1 MSRDNLTTTL
11 NRSNRK
17 VAAVCVCV
25 FGAMIGLAYASVPL
39 YQMFCQMTGYAGTT
53 QRAKAPAARILDRT
67 VTVRFDAT
75 VSPGLPW
82 QVAAEKTAT
91 LKIGETGVAIY
102 RATNTSDRAVT
113 GTAAFN
119 VTPDQAGV
127 FFNKLEC
134 FCFTEQRI
142 EPGQTVELP
151 VSYFVDPAIADD
163 VTTAKISDITLSY
176 TFFTVAAPKAVAAIK
191 PESAKSSN

>member
-1 MSRDNLTTTL
+1 MTETNATAALT
-11 NRSNRK
+11 RSNRK
-17 VAAVCVCV
+17 VATVCAGV
-25 FGAMIGLAYASVPL
+25 FAAMIGLAYASVPL

-53 QRAKAPAARILDRT
+53 QRAKAPASRVLDRL

-75 VSPGLPW
+75 VAPGLAW
-82 QVAAEKTAT
+82 QVAPDKPAT
-91 LKIGETGVAIY
+91 LKIGETGIAIY

-163 VTTAKISDITLSY
+163 ATTAKISDITLSY
-176 TFFTVAAPKAVAAIK
+176 TFYTVAAPKAVAAIK

>member
-1 MSRDNLTTTL
+1 MAETNAATALI
-11 NRSNRK
+11 RSNRT
-17 VAAVCVCV
+17 VAAVCGGV
-25 FGAMIGLAYASVPL
+25 FAAMIGLAYASVPL

-53 QRAKAPAARILDRT
+53 QRASAPASRVLDRN
-67 VTVRFDAT
+67 VTIRFDAT
-75 VSPGLPW
+75 VAPGLAW
-82 QVAAEKTAT
+82 QVVAEKPAT
-91 LKIGETGVAIY
+91 LKIGETGMAIY
-102 RATNTSDRAVT
+102 RATNTSDRPVT

-151 VSYFVDPAIADD
+151 VSYFVDPAIVDD
-163 VTTAKISDITLSY
+163 ATTAKISTITLSY
-176 TFFTVAAPKAVAAIK
+176 TFYIVTAPKAVAAIK
-191 PESAKSSN
+191 PESARSPN

>member
-1 MSRDNLTTTL
+1 MTAGHTNTKLD
-11 NRSNRK
+11 RSNRK
-17 VAAVCVCV
+17 VAAICGAV
-25 FGAMIGLAYASVPL
+25 FVAMLGLAYASVPL

-53 QRAKAPAARILDRT
+53 QRAKAPASRVLDRT

-75 VSPGLPW
+75 VSPGLAW
-82 QVAAEKTAT
+82 QVVPGQTST
-91 LKIGETGVAIY
+91 LKIGETGLAIY

-151 VSYFVDPAIADD
+151 VSYFVDPAIDDD

-176 TFFTVAAPKAVAAIK
+176 TFYTVAAPKAVAAIK
-191 PESAKSSN
+191 PESAKSPN

>member
-1 MSRDNLTTTL
+1 MTRAANSTDLT
-11 NRSNRK
+11 RSNRK
-17 VAAVCVCV
+17 VAAVCGGV
-25 FGAMIGLAYASVPL
+25 FAAMIGLAYASVPL

-53 QRAKAPAARILDRT
+53 QRAKAPAARVLDRT
-67 VTVRFDAT
+67 VTIRFDAT

-82 QVAAEKTAT
+82 QVTAEKTAT
-91 LKIGETGVAIY
+91 LKIGETGLAIY

-134 FCFTEQRI
+134 FCFTEQRV

-151 VSYFVDPAIADD
+151 VSYFVDPAIVDD
-163 VTTAKISDITLSY
+163 ANTVQIRDITLSY
-176 TFFTVAAPKAVAAIK
+176 TFYTVAAPKTVAAIR
-191 PESAKSSN
+191 PESAKLPN